1 MTNVEIV
8 RSFYE
13 AVARGDLDAALAN
26 LADDVAWTEA
36 EGFPYAGTKVGP
48 AAVKEQVFHRLG
60 AEWDPFVFDRD
71 EVLDAGETVV
81 GLGTYSATY
90 KATGRSMRARVAHVW
105 KLRDGKVTAFEQFV
119 DSAKVLEAL
128 EG

>member
-8 RSFYE
+8 NAFHDAIAHGE
-13 AVARGDLDAALAN
+13 VDAALAY

-48 AAVKEQVFHRLG
+48 QAVKEEVFGRLR
-60 AEWDPFVFDRD
+60 AEWDPFVLDRD
-71 EVLDAGETVV
+71 EILDAGGTVV
-81 GLGTYSATY
+81 GVGTYSGTY
-90 KATGRSMRARVAHVW
+90 KATGRSMRARVVHVW

-119 DSAKVLEAL
+119 DTLKVAEAL
-128 EG
+128 EA